1 MIEELDKERTYTIR
15 RKTTYIYSQRTPEEK
30 ETERKEQKWQ
40 RKRNGL
46 YRLDREVEKALNR
59 DSQEKRK

>member
-15 RKTTYIYSQRTPEEK
+15 RKITYIYSRRTLEEK